1 MTPERSTLV
10 LWIAVLAIG
19 AYHGLNPGMG
29 WPLAVANG
37 LAERRGT
44 AVFTTLLPLAA
55 GHLLAMAVILLPFT
69 ALGAVLALSGPIRL
83 AAGVLLVGFGTWR
96 LLDRRHPRF
105 LARIKPS
112 RLVWWSFLMATAHGA
127 GLMLLPFAIG
137 LCASAAST
145 PQLGAGV
152 GAGVGVAALVSVAH
166 TAAMLS
172 SGGVA
177 AWVVYRYLGLR
188 VLNRAWF
195 NLDAIWGASLVI
207 AGGASLAMM
216 ALG

>member
-1 MTPERSTLV
+1 LTPERSAVV

-37 LAERRGT
+37 LAARRGT
-44 AVFTTLLPLAA
+44 AVFATLFPLAA

-69 ALGAVLALSGPIRL
+69 ALGAVLAWSGPIRL
-83 AAGVLLVGFGTWR
+83 AAGVLLVAFGTWR
-96 LLDRRHPRF
+96 LFDRRHPRF

-137 LCASAAST
+137 LCASASST
-145 PQLGAGV
+145 PQLGEGL
-152 GAGVGVAALVSVAH
+152 GAAALVSVAH

-172 SGGVA
+172 SGLVA
-177 AWVVYRYLGLR
+177 AWIVYRYLGLR
-188 VLNRAWF
+188 MLNRAWL
-195 NLDAIWGASLVI
+195 NLDAIWGASLVV
-207 AGGASLAMM
+207 AGGASLAMV

>member
-1 MTPERSTLV
+1 LTPSSSTAV

-37 LAERRGT
+37 LTARRGT
-44 AVFTTLLPLAA
+44 AVFATLMPLAA
-55 GHLLAMAVILLPFT
+55 GHLLAMAVVLLPFT
-69 ALGAVLALSGPIRL
+69 VLGTVMAWSGPIRL
-83 AAGVLLVGFGTWR
+83 AAGVGLVAFGMWR
-96 LLDRRHPRF
+96 LIDRRHPRF

-145 PQLGAGV
+145 PQIGEGLGA
-152 GAGVGVAALVSVAH
+152 AALVAGAH
-166 TAAMLS
+166 TAAMLL

-188 VLNRAWF
+188 MLNRAWL
-195 NLDAIWGASLVI
+195 NLDVVWGASLVI
-207 AGGASLAMM
+207 AGSASLAMV
-216 ALG
+216 ALR